1 MKHLPGEACSAMQ
14 HILIT
19 ATSSYREEGGKKSQN
34 RVPSPLPLSKKK
46 TNTRHLRYNR
56 NEAALTI
63 RPEAASSSALKGRW
77 HQDAEP
83 TRKERELKGEIRER
97 LIAHAKGMQILN

>member
-19 ATSSYREEGGKKSQN
+19 ATSNYREEGGEKITKQGSF
-34 RVPSPLPLSKKK
+34 PPPPLQKK